1 MLPMVLIF
9 ILFFFSSFSEM
20 IVNIGKELNMTIK
33 PLSDVINIFTQNDLQ
48 TNIENCLIKAKAD
61 NIELVIVVI
70 PDDSTIIYGQ

>member
-1 MLPMVLIF
+1 
-9 ILFFFSSFSEM
+9 M